1 MFPVIDAIVAIG
13 SLIIPP
19 VFDFVKKKFVKAESD
34 TPERTM
40 GNLATTKPEVLAE
53 YTTSLETYM
62 DAQTKFFNR
71 DISGTPSQWV
81 VDLRAAIRPTVVAVG
96 VLALVVGPYYD
107 VQLQD
112 GVRLFFEAAIMSWFG
127 SRLTQ

>member
-1 MFPVIDAIVAIG
+1 
-13 SLIIPP
+13 
-19 VFDFVKKKFVKAESD
+19 
-34 TPERTM
+34 
-40 GNLATTKPEVLAE
+40 LAE
-53 YTTSLETYM
+53 YTTSLATYM